1 MMLLDVLI
9 VCKTRSVYR
18 DRSCGVSPVPKSEG
32 SPPHGL
38 RPVHGDPGPGAPAV
52 WFFGVETKAT
62 RLEPLQLL
70 PQMT

>member
-32 SPPHGL
+32 P
-38 RPVHGDPGPGAPAV
+38 RAPAV
-52 WFFGVETKAT
+52 WFFGVETVMDT
-62 RLEPLQLL
+62 VGEFYVLCFR
-70 PQMT
+70 